1 MVALN
6 KLLIHN
12 VWKRIELISDL
23 DFVLELHYIIKGTFA
38 LEYNESLEG
47 VICVLKKRK
56 YNKDITE
63 YINTEKTVTTY

>member
-1 MVALN
+1 M
-6 KLLIHN
+6 
-12 VWKRIELISDL
+12 SDL

-47 VICVLKKRK
+47 VICVQKKRK